1 MKMQSLSF
9 VLCLQLERMKN
20 DNMLP
25 TEDGQN
31 HEARFPSLQRELTQ
45 LHEVNV
51 FFVPL
56 ITMNHIFF

>member
-31 HEARFPSLQRELTQ
+31 HEARFPGLQRELTQ

-51 FFVPL
+51 FSFR
-56 ITMNHIFF
+56 